1 MGLLTTNKN
10 TNHAED
16 VFHFPTSKSLLLIF
30 TRNPELGKCKTRLA
44 ASIGN
49 ENALEIFKFLVSH
62 TAKIALPVVADKYV
76 YYADAIWENDLWD
89 ANIFHKRLQIG
100 NDLGERMKGAFL
112 QGFNDGYEKIIVI
125 GSDLIDITTEAIET
139 AFTTMQT
146 HDFVIGPAQDGG
158 YYLLGMK
165 KMKAQLFENKAW
177 GTDTVLEATLQDLK
191 DEKYIKLPVKNDVD
205 LYEDIK
211 DNEVF
216 QPFLKNIKHA

>member
-1 MGLLTTNKN
+1 MGLFTTNKN
-10 TNHAED
+10 NDNAED
-16 VFHFPTSKSLLLIF
+16 IFHFPTSKSLLLIF

-62 TAKIALPVVADKYV
+62 TAKITESVVADKYV
-76 YYADAIWENDLWD
+76 YYADEIWENDLWN
-89 ANIFHKRLQIG
+89 ASVFHKRLQKG
-100 NDLGERMKGAFL
+100 TDLGERMKEAFL
-112 QGFNDGYEKIIVI
+112 QGFKDGYEKIIVI
-125 GSDLIDITTEAIET
+125 GSDLFDITTEAIET
-139 AFTTMQT
+139 AFTALQT

-165 KMKAQLFENKAW
+165 KIKPQLFENKAW
-177 GTDTVLEATLQDLK
+177 GTSTVLETTLQDLK
-191 DEKYIKLPVKNDVD
+191 DEKWIQLPVKNDVD